1 MLIKASKL
9 KEQLT
14 SNNYSKSLA
23 SFFKPKSSSAD
34 AHSPL
39 SYTTYPTTINDTS
52 INSKTNSFSFL
63 TSNFPA
69 SEKNSHHIIIR
80 ERSSHTN
87 ANLPSLS
94 PIKEE
99 RRFDLLKEYSIY
111 EQKQRLTTAIANPHY
126 RITNKNE
133 DSFYSRHKSNSRI
146 NKKTRQFPKKI
157 FTYHDN
163 TQFHDVNLF
172 NKRYLERDPTENYTR
187 NSYKLK
193 KLVLSRAFVDEIK
206 SDIATM
212 KYKNQ
217 IKVILS

>member
-1 MLIKASKL
+1 MIIKASKL

-14 SNNYSKSLA
+14 GNNYSKSLA
-23 SFFKPKSSSAD
+23 SFFKLKSSSTD
-34 AHSPL
+34 THSPL

-52 INSKTNSFSFL
+52 INRKTNSFSFL
-63 TSNFPA
+63 TSNFTA
-69 SEKNSHHIIIR
+69 SEKNSHHIIIK
-80 ERSSHTN
+80 ERSIHTN
-87 ANLPSLS
+87 GNLPSLN

-111 EQKQRLTTAIANPHY
+111 EQKQRSTTAITNRQY

-146 NKKTRQFPKKI
+146 NKEVRQFPKKI
-157 FTYHDN
+157 FIYHDN
-163 TQFHDVNLF
+163 TQCHDVNLL
-172 NKRYLERDPTENYTR
+172 NKRYLERDPNENYSR

-206 SDIATM
+206 SDITRM
-212 KYKNQ
+212 KYNNQ